1 MDAWR
6 IDLILGIK
14 LACNENSFD
23 GVLKSGMV
31 LCVETYVGRYTGGPG
46 VKLEEQVLIT
56 ANGYELL
63 TRYPFESDCIGVP
76 LP

>member
-1 MDAWR
+1 MCDEFPAIPFSWE
-6 IDLILGIK
+6 L
-14 LACNENSFD
+14 NENSFD

-56 ANGYELL
+56 TNGYELL
-63 TRYPFESDCIGVP
+63 TRYPFESD
-76 LP
+76 LLL